1 MTDTALVE
9 KKLALIETC
18 VQELRSLARPAS
30 LAADVKEA
38 RFVQHTLQIAL
49 QGVLDA
55 CSHVVSDE
63 RLGEPRT
70 NRELIVLLERAGWIS
85 DPALADALG
94 RMVAFRNVLV
104 HNYDTVNLDIVRNI
118 VEHHL
123 DDLLSFVKAIRR
135 RMAQVI

>member
-1 MTDTALVE
+1 M
-9 KKLALIETC
+9 C
-18 VQELRSLARPAS
+18 
-30 LAADVKEA
+30 
-38 RFVQHTLQIAL
+38 
-49 QGVLDA
+49 
-55 CSHVVSDE
+55 
-63 RLGEPRT
+63 
-70 NRELIVLLERAGWIS
+70 LERAGWIS

-123 DDLLSFVKAIRR
+123 DDLLSFVKAIWR

>member
-1 MTDTALVE
+1 MTDVALVE

-18 VQELRSLARPAS
+18 VHELRSLARPAS

-49 QGVLDA
+49 QGALDI

-70 NRELIVLLERAGWIS
+70 NRELIVLLERAGW
-85 DPALADALG
+85 LADPTLADTLG

-104 HNYDTVNLDIVRNI
+104 HNYDTVNLDIVRDI

-123 DDLLSFVKAIRR
+123 DDLLQFVATIRR
-135 RMAQVI
+135 RLVT